1 LARRLLAGAVDVVSD
16 RAPWL
21 SDQAYR
27 VVAAPLQWVDPAG
40 GARTAEARLDDVR
53 DRVIGMAVRGR
64 LGRAEQRH
72 IQRDL
77 TRTREDLERIIPR
90 LPTVQARGLALR
102 LAAYTEVLG
111 ALPGGPMAKGRSRS
125 ARPPSSARSPSWA
138 RSFRS
143 ARSARSARS
152 FRSARSARSPSWARS
167 ARSRDAVV
175 LTGAAG
181 VAAGG
186 WAGVLLPVAGSTAAV
201 EGGLAAGV
209 VTALGV
215 TALRNRRTRKARI
228 GALAD
233 ALAMVDEA
241 TRGPNG
247 VDLRG
252 LDRDRHALLRRAWG
266 SARLDERG
274 VQILRRINAHLDDLL
289 IRLLEGDLEADAAH
303 LVQATVTRYLPDT
316 LEPFLALADP
326 RAVVRGRPAAVEV
339 ADQLA
344 SIESSLAE
352 AARRPARNRP
362 ETLLLLQGEFLRSKF
377 GEPSTWRSAT

>member
-1 LARRLLAGAVDVVSD
+1 MSARRRRLARRLVSGAVDVVSD

-27 VVAAPLQWVDPAG
+27 AVAAPLQWVDPGG
-40 GARTAEARLDDVR
+40 GARTAEARLDDLR
-53 DRVIGMAVRGR
+53 DRVVAMAASGR
-64 LGRAEQRH
+64 VGRAEQRR

-77 TRTREDLERIIPR
+77 TRTREDLERVTPR

-111 ALPGGPMAKGRSRS
+111 TLPGRPVDRDRS
-125 ARPPSSARSPSWA
+125 ARAW
-138 RSFRS
+138 
-143 ARSARSARS
+143 
-152 FRSARSARSPSWARS
+152 
-167 ARSRDAVV
+167 DAVV
-175 LTGAAG
+175 LTGATGA
-181 VAAGG
+181 
-186 WAGVLLPVAGSTAAV
+186 WTGVLLPVAGTTAAL

-215 TALRNRRTRKARI
+215 TATRNRQARKARI

-233 ALAMVDEA
+233 ALTKVDET

-252 LDRDRHALLRRAWG
+252 LDRDRRALLRRAWSTG
-266 SARLDERG
+266 RLDERG
-274 VQILRRINAHLDDLL
+274 VGTLRRIDAHLDDLL
-289 IRLLEGDLEADAAH
+289 IRLMEGDLEADASH

-316 LEPFLALADP
+316 LEPLLALTDP

-344 SIESSLAE
+344 SIESSLADV
-352 AARRPARNRP
+352 ARRPARNRP
-362 ETLLLLQGEFLRSKF
+362 ETLLFLQGEFLRSKF
-377 GEPSTWRSAT
+377 GESST